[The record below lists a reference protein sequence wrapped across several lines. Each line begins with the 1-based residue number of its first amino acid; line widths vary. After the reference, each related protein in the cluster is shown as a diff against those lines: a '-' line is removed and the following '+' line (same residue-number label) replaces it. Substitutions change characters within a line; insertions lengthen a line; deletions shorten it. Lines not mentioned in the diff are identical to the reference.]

1 MGSGGAEPIPQLI
14 KNGLSIGTETDNNTG
29 SLAYT
34 GAQYAG
40 TPSCAPCCLWDWSFP
55 DQKGPI
61 EGPPVAS
68 MVGDLKVERLVGFLR
83 RNHRPFMNRHLNHEP
98 PSPPHSHGP
107 RGPHAPP
114 SAIGPLRRRR
124 PLLLQPPQRLYRPG
138 AAPVRRKATTPQLV
152 LGCRRRLR
160 PVPLRMRRRRWHGL
174 FRRRRCL
181 YDANTRRSRRFVGR
195 VHVWVVAHD
204 VRVRRPSTHNT
215 TCAPDARASWYLYP
229 PCHGGEEEADYGKG
243 EEGCCG
249 CRCFS
254 VAQDTKPGVDC
265 GGMVPFELF
274 YGSISCLPPPAF
286 HRRAKDKAQNQPPI
300 ARRLFPTLY
309 GAVISQLQWVPLPNI
324 LQSIRFPSGPGGAPA
339 IHICPN

>member
-1 MGSGGAEPIPQLI
+1 
-14 KNGLSIGTETDNNTG
+14 
-29 SLAYT
+29 
-34 GAQYAG
+34 
-40 TPSCAPCCLWDWSFP
+40 
-55 DQKGPI
+55 
-61 EGPPVAS
+61 

-160 PVPLRMRRRRWHGL
+160 PVSLRMRRRRWHGL

-215 TCAPDARASWYLYP
+215 T
-229 PCHGGEEEADYGKG
+229 
-243 EEGCCG
+243 
-249 CRCFS
+249 
-254 VAQDTKPGVDC
+254 
-265 GGMVPFELF
+265 VPRM
-274 YGSISCLPPPAF
+274 P
-286 HRRAKDKAQNQPPI
+286 
-300 ARRLFPTLY
+300 
-309 GAVISQLQWVPLPNI
+309 VPLGI
-324 LQSIRFPSGPGGAPA
+324 CIRDATTEKRKQITEKGGRVALAVGVSPSPKKRSRA
-339 IHICPN
+339 